1 MDQKEEREVKEEGE
15 EALPMREEVKD
26 WDEEGG
32 EKDIINR
39 INKLRLFLSSKG

>member
-1 MDQKEEREVKEEGE
+1 MDQKEEREVTEEGE

-26 WDEEGG
+26 RYKKRG